1 MIIPMMTYR
10 EQFAEVKRRID
21 KCEAKR
27 IEFDRCTFM
36 LQQLETTNGNNENG
50 LDAARAKVDKTRD
63 AYDAMVNEL
72 STLLPNLYDA
82 RRELYATNLQTLF
95 SVQNYFHNDISYIF
109 RDMSDYVL
117 IKLKHD

>member
-1 MIIPMMTYR
+1 MMTYR

-50 LDAARAKVDKTRD
+50 LDAGPKQQTNFVLRERRNDRLEDPYESKCYKNWT
-63 AYDAMVNEL
+63 
-72 STLLPNLYDA
+72 ST
-82 RRELYATNLQTLF
+82 
-95 SVQNYFHNDISYIF
+95 NYTKFLGKIIYF
-109 RDMSDYVL
+109 FYL
-117 IKLKHD
+117 

>member
-1 MIIPMMTYR
+1 MMTYR